1 MRSLVRLLF
10 VVLLLA
16 VSAALA
22 RADVFSGFDV
32 MSATVIQQHQSSFS
46 GLGMRARL
54 KSAQLIEGI
63 DFLPYVEYWRASTTV
78 ESFDITTARKDAT
91 LGADARV
98 TLTRAGWKPYL
109 GAGLGLHFLTSE
121 VNAPSLGLHDAS
133 HSVIKGGLSGMAGVA
148 FPITK
153 HFDNFIEVKYHH
165 LPGFSQ
171 VKINWGLG
179 WGR

>member
-1 MRSLVRLLF
+1 MRSFVRLLF
-10 VVLLLA
+10 VALLLA

-32 MSATVIQQHQSSFS
+32 MSATVMQQHQSSFS

-54 KSAQLIEGI
+54 KSSRLVDGI
-63 DFLPYVEYWRASTTV
+63 DFLPYIEYWRNSTTV
-78 ESFDITTARKDAT
+78 EPFNITTTRKDAT
-91 LGADARV
+91 LGADVRV
-98 TLTRAGWKPYL
+98 TIPRKGWKPYL
-109 GAGLGLHFLTSE
+109 GAGLGLHFLSSE
-121 VNAPSLGLHDAS
+121 VNAPTLGLHDAS
-133 HSVIKGGLSGMAGVA
+133 DSVIKGGLSGLGGVS
-148 FPITK
+148 FPISE

-171 VKINWGLG
+171 LKINWGLA